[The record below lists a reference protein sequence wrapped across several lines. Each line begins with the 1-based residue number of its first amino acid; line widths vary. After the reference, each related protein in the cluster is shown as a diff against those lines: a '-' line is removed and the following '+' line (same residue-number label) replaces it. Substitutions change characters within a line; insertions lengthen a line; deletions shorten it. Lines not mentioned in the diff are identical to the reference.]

1 MELTI
6 KDINNKIYTIRGI
19 KVMFDSDFKK
29 MS

>member
-1 MELTI
+1 MLTI
-6 KDINNKIYTIRGI
+6 KDINNKIYTIRDI